1 MNTDI
6 DSITDAIL
14 DTLTKINA
22 HPATANEALIRIAA
36 ISAGSNGVDNRE
48 TAAKLFNAVWEFAYS
63 DTH

>member
-6 DSITDAIL
+6 DSITDAII

-36 ISAGSNGVDNRE
+36 ISAGSYGVDNRE
-48 TAAKLFNAVWEFAYS
+48 VAAKLFNAV
-63 DTH
+63 